1 MGLTNQTTKSH
12 KPSCSSSL
20 GAFGAATLGSAMTVG
35 AVIGAVYLGPE
46 EFVGV
51 EAIMSWS
58 HIGPVGAAAFS
69 ATLLTGEQAYND
81 CF

>member
-1 MGLTNQTTKSH
+1 
-12 KPSCSSSL
+12 
-20 GAFGAATLGSAMTVG
+20 MTVG